1 MACMKDEGVTFS
13 LSRNGNLSSTLR
25 DNAGVS
31 GNSRVVLLCL
41 LHRGECRCR
50 YVAIRVD
57 EGTGH

>member
-1 MACMKDEGVTFS
+1 MACMKDDGVTFS
-13 LSRNGNLSSTLR
+13 LSRNETLSSTLR
-25 DNAGVS
+25 DRAGFS
-31 GNSRVVLLCL
+31 GNAWVPLLCL